1 MPSAQNTL
9 AGHQESD
16 ALSMPHKKSAQEE
29 LAAFQLLKEK
39 MMIRSL
45 PDDAISPTARKVLGA
60 MSEIE
65 LLTMKI
71 AEKLS
76 TGAEYSQSTAK
87 YEQLVRA
94 TGETE
99 YIAMARYLASQ
110 IYAIKRGQM
119 LLSEFDAGSSIA
131 DLAAQRA
138 AAPTLLTNPLAALAK
153 ALTPAEAE

>member
-16 ALSMPHKKSAQEE
+16 ALSVPHRKSAQEE

-45 PDDAISPTARKVLGA
+45 PDDAISPTARRVLGA

-76 TGAEYSQSTAK
+76 TGAQYSQSTAK

-119 LLSEFDAGSSIA
+119 LLSEFDAGSNIME
-131 DLAAQRA
+131 LAEQRTA
-138 AAPTLLTNPLAALAK
+138 SGLFSPLSAIAK
-153 ALTPAEAE
+153 ALGGGGE

>member
-1 MPSAQNTL
+1 MPTAQTTL
-9 AGHQESD
+9 AGHQEAD
-16 ALSMPHKKSAQEE
+16 ALSSHHRKSAQEE
-29 LAAFQLLKEK
+29 LASFQLLKEK

-65 LLTMKI
+65 LLTLKI

-110 IYAIKRGQM
+110 IYALKRGQM
-119 LLSEFDAGSSIA
+119 LLNEFDAGSSIVE
-131 DLAAQRA
+131 LAEQRA

-153 ALTPAEAE
+153 AIAAQNE